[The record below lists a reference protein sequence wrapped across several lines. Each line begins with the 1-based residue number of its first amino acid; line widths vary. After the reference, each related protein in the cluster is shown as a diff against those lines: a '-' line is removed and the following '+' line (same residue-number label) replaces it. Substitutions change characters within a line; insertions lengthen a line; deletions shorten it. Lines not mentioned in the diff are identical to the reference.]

1 MCTGHASRFGVD
13 GRLGLAAYRT
23 LLAMDPGALIAI
35 LLPVIILQLV
45 LLVAALYDLTR
56 PGRRV
61 RGDSKLVWALIVI
74 FVSTIGPIL
83 YFLVGRE
90 PE

>member
-1 MCTGHASRFGVD
+1 MHGGTLAGSARTAVW
-13 GRLGLAAYRT
+13 RLALCRKLHG
-23 LLAMDPGALIAI
+23 MDAGALFAI
-35 LLPVIILQLV
+35 LLPLIILQLI

-61 RGDSKLVWALIVI
+61 RGDSKVMWALIVI

>member
-1 MCTGHASRFGVD
+1 
-13 GRLGLAAYRT
+13 
-23 LLAMDPGALIAI
+23 MDPAAIVAI
-35 LLPVIILQLV
+35 LLPLIILQV
-45 LLVAALYDLTR
+45 ILLIAALYDLTR

-61 RGDSKLVWALIVI
+61 RGDSKVVRALIVI

>member
-1 MCTGHASRFGVD
+1 M
-13 GRLGLAAYRT
+13 
-23 LLAMDPGALIAI
+23 AMDPTGLIAI
-35 LLPVIILQLV
+35 LLPLIIVQVI

-61 RGDSKLVWALIVI
+61 RGDSKAMWALIVI

>member
-1 MCTGHASRFGVD
+1 MS
-13 GRLGLAAYRT
+13 
-23 LLAMDPGALIAI
+23 PEIIAI
-35 LLPVIILQLV
+35 FVPIVILQLV

-56 PGRRV
+56 PERRV
-61 RGDSKLVWALIVI
+61 RGDSKLMWGLIVFFI
-74 FVSTIGPIL
+74 STIGPIL

>member
-1 MCTGHASRFGVD
+1 MYQAI
-13 GRLGLAAYRT
+13 
-23 LLAMDPGALIAI
+23 IAI
-35 LLPVIILQLV
+35 LVPIVVLELILV
-45 LLVAALYDLTR
+45 VAALYDLTR

-61 RGDSKLVWALIVI
+61 RGDSKLMWGLIVI

>member
-1 MCTGHASRFGVD
+1 
-13 GRLGLAAYRT
+13 
-23 LLAMDPGALIAI
+23 MDAGALFAV
-35 LLPVIILQLV
+35 LLPLIVLQLI

-56 PGRRV
+56 PNRRV
-61 RGDSKLVWALIVI
+61 KGDSKVVWALIVI

>member
-1 MCTGHASRFGVD
+1 MDTG
-13 GRLGLAAYRT
+13 T
-23 LLAMDPGALIAI
+23 LIAV
-35 LLPVIILQLV
+35 LLPLVILQLI

-56 PGRRV
+56 PNRRV
-61 RGDSKLVWALIVI
+61 KGDSKAVWALIII